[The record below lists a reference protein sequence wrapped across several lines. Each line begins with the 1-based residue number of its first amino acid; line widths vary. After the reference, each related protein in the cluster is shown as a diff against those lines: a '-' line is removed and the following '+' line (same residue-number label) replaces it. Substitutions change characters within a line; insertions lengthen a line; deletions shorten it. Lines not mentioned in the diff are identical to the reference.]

1 MLINEIIKY
10 IKICINEIKYI
21 KFVSHWVLVLII
33 YCTLLV
39 IFFMFQS
46 NMIRFVLIVLLYI
59 FSIIIFKIKYIIG
72 IISFLIAIGCTAT
85 EHILIKYSKFSWF
98 YIKPDL
104 FTIPLWLIPVWGLAI
119 ILSIET
125 SKILETIF

>member
-72 IISFLIAIGCTAT
+72 IISFLIAIGCK
-85 EHILIKYSKFSWF
+85 L
-98 YIKPDL
+98 L
-104 FTIPLWLIPVWGLAI
+104 N
-119 ILSIET
+119 
-125 SKILETIF
+125 IF